1 MLEKVVKLLFGD
13 RQAKLMKS
21 LEAPVER
28 INGFIAEMQGLDD
41 REIQGKTREFRERLV
56 RGETLDDIM
65 CEAFAVVSEACRR
78 NCGKKWMVTGHEEEW
93 GMVPFR
99 VQLKGAIVLHRGMI
113 AEMATGE
120 GKTLVA
126 VMPMY
131 LNALELNPDWE
142 EKARETF
149 GEDPADWTF
158 EPLEGVPVG
167 AGAHLVTVND
177 YLARRDSEWMGPI
190 YEFLGMT
197 VGCIQGGMEPDQR
210 RAQYNCD
217 ITYGTNNEF
226 GFDYLRDNMAVRLE
240 HRVQRAHHYA
250 IVDEVDSVLI
260 DEARTPLIISGP
272 VPRSRNRY
280 REFRDQVARLV
291 SRQMELVNVV
301 VSEADDLWEQGETHR
316 AATMFLKA
324 RRGAPKNRRLA
335 KTLRDP
341 DKLNA
346 IKRVEAER
354 LRDKNVHELDE
365 GLCFSIDERE
375 RSVAMSD
382 LGRKILSPDNPDFFL
397 LRDIGDEV
405 AEIEAR
411 DLPEEEKFE
420 LRKNAFEEH
429 SRKAEALHDIDQL
442 LRAFQLYEK
451 DVEYV
456 VQDGAVIIVDQF
468 TGRLMPGRRFSDGLH
483 EALEAKERVEIRA
496 ETQTLATI
504 TIQNYFRM
512 YGKLSGMTGTAET
525 EAEEFES
532 IYGLETAVIP
542 TNVPVRRTDHNDRV
556 YRTKREKYAAI
567 IDEVQRLHGRNR
579 PVLVGTVSVDVSE
592 VLSKLLK
599 ARKIPHSVLNAKHH
613 QQEADIVA
621 RAGQPGAV
629 TIATNMAGRGTDIKL
644 SPQVR
649 ELDDGRGG
657 KEPGGLF
664 VIGTERHESRRID
677 RQLRGRSGRQGDP
690 GASRFYM
697 SLEDDLFRLFAS
709 EKMID
714 FLKKNQEKDGEPI
727 EHPLLN
733 RSIQQAQKR
742 VEQYN
747 FGIRKHLL
755 EYDDVTN
762 RQREVVYGLRHRSLT
777 GEGLR
782 DEVRDMIASVV
793 TGDVESAV
801 ADGAEPHEWNMERA
815 ALVLRDLAG
824 AVFDLRGTA
833 EKHREPASLRS
844 ALADMVLAY
853 YDEKERKLGE
863 TLMVDLEKWSVL
875 SSIDSLWREHLYS
888 LDHLK
893 TGIGLRSIGQRDP
906 LVEFKKEAFELFEEL
921 QENIDRQSVRK
932 VLSLWPAGMLKRAEL
947 PTGQAVRPGIQGPV
961 PAPGGGAPADSSPG
975 RPQTVKRN
983 DPKVGRND
991 PCPCGSG
998 KKYKKCCGAQT

>member
-1 MLEKVVKLLFGD
+1 LLEKVVRFFFGD
-13 RQAKLMKS
+13 RQAKLMKTF
-21 LEAPVER
+21 EGPVQEVLSFVDQL
-28 INGFIAEMQGLDD
+28 GTLTDD
-41 REIQGKTREFRERLV
+41 ELRDKTTEFRRRLA
-56 RGETLDDIM
+56 RGETLDDLM
-65 CEAFAVVSEACRR
+65 CEAFAVVVQACSR
-78 NCGKKWMVTGHEEEW
+78 NCGRKWMVTDHEIEW
-93 GMVPFR
+93 GMIPFR
-99 VQLKGAIVLHRGMI
+99 VQLKGAMVLHSGMI

-131 LNALELNPDWE
+131 LNALELNPDWVALAE
-142 EKARETF
+142 RDF
-149 GEDPADWTF
+149 GDDPEAWTF
-158 EPLEGVPVG
+158 EPIDGVPVG
-167 AGAHLVTVND
+167 DGAHLVTVND
-177 YLARRDSEWMGPI
+177 YLARRDAEWMGPI
-190 YEFLGMT
+190 YSFLGLT
-197 VGCIQGGMEPDQR
+197 VGCIQGGMDPDQR
-210 RAQYNCD
+210 RQQYNCD

-240 HRVQRAHHYA
+240 HRVQRNHHFA

-280 REFRDQVARLV
+280 KEFRDQVARLV
-291 SRQMELVNVV
+291 NRQTDIVNSV
-301 VSEADDLWEQGETHR
+301 VSDADSLWEEGKTHE
-316 AATMFLKA
+316 AATAYLKA
-324 RRGAPKNRRLA
+324 RRGAPKNRKLA

-346 IKRVEAER
+346 IKRVEGER
-354 LRDKNVHELDE
+354 LRDKNIHELDE

-375 RSVAMSD
+375 RSVSMSD
-382 LGRKILSPDNPDFFL
+382 LGRKILSPENPDFFL
-397 LRDIGDEV
+397 LRDIGDLI
-405 AEIEAR
+405 AEIEGL
-411 DLPEEEKFE
+411 DISEEEKFE
-420 LRKNAFEEH
+420 RRKTLYEDH
-429 SRKAEALHDIDQL
+429 SQRAEALHNIDQL

-456 VQDGAVIIVDQF
+456 VQDGAVLIVDQF

-483 EALEAKERVEIRA
+483 EALEAKEKVEIRA

-532 IYGLETAVIP
+532 IYKLEVAVIP
-542 TNVPVRRTDHNDRV
+542 TNVPVIRVDHNDRV
-556 YRTKREKYAAI
+556 YRTKREKYTAI
-567 IDEVQRLHGRNR
+567 VEEIQRLHSRNQ

-599 ARKIPHSVLNAKHH
+599 GRKIPHSVLNAKHH
-613 QQEADIVA
+613 QEEADIVS

-644 SPQVR
+644 SPHVR
-649 ELDDGRGG
+649 EVDDGAGG

-664 VIGTERHESRRID
+664 VIASERHESRRID
-677 RQLRGRSGRQGDP
+677 RQLRGRCGRQGDP

-733 RSIQQAQKR
+733 HSIQQAQKR

-762 RQREVVYGLRHRSLT
+762 RQREVVYGLRFRSLT

-782 DEVRDMIASVV
+782 EEIRDMIASVV
-793 TGDVESAV
+793 TGELETAIPS
-801 ADGAEPHEWNMERA
+801 GSEPHEWNLERA
-815 ALVLRDLAG
+815 ALSLRDLAG
-824 AVFDLRGTA
+824 AVFNFQGL
-833 EKHREPASLRS
+833 EKKHKEPAQLRS
-844 ALADMVLAY
+844 ALADMVLSY
-853 YDEKERKLGE
+853 YGEKEGKLGE
-863 TLMVDLEKWSVL
+863 KLMVDLEKWAVL
-875 SSIDSLWREHLYS
+875 SSIDGLWREHLYS

-906 LVEFKKEAFELFEEL
+906 LVEFKKEAFDLFEEL

-932 VLSLWPAGMLKRAEL
+932 VLSLWPAGMMKRADQ
-947 PTGQAVRPGIQGPV
+947 PVGQAVRPGLAGLS
-961 PAPGGGAPADSSPG
+961 PAPAQQTQAPV
-975 RPQTVKRN
+975 TVKRE
-983 DPKVGRND
+983 DPKIGRND
-991 PCPCGSG
+991 DCPCGSG

>member
-1 MLEKVVKLLFGD
+1 
-13 RQAKLMKS
+13 MKS
-21 LEAPVER
+21 FEGPVETVLSFVEQQ
-28 INGFIAEMQGLDD
+28 NALTDD
-41 REIQGKTREFRERLV
+41 ELRGRTIEFRRRLAK
-56 RGETLDDIM
+56 GETLDDLM
-65 CEAFAVVSEACRR
+65 CEAFAVVVQACRR
-78 NCGKKWMVTGHEEEW
+78 NCGRKWTVTDHEIEW
-93 GMVPFR
+93 AMVPFR
-99 VQLKGAIVLHRGMI
+99 VQLKGAMVLHKGMI

-131 LNALELNPDWE
+131 LNALELNPDWVSLAE
-142 EKARETF
+142 RDF
-149 GEDPADWTF
+149 GEDPDRWTF
-158 EPLEGVPVG
+158 EPIEGVPVG
-167 AGAHLVTVND
+167 DGAHLVTVND
-177 YLARRDSEWMGPI
+177 YLARRDAEWMGPI
-190 YEFLGMT
+190 YRFLGLS
-197 VGCIQGGMEPDQR
+197 VGCIQGGMDPDQR
-210 RAQYNCD
+210 RLQYNCD

-240 HRVQRAHHYA
+240 HRVQRNHHFA
-250 IVDEVDSVLI
+250 IVDEVDSVLV

-280 REFRDQVARLV
+280 KEFRDQVSRLV
-291 SRQMELVNVV
+291 SRQTDIVNSV
-301 VSEADDLWEQGETHR
+301 VSDADALWEEGRTHE
-316 AATMFLKA
+316 AATAYLKA
-324 RRGAPKNRRLA
+324 RRGAPKNRKLA

-346 IKRVEAER
+346 IKRVEGER
-354 LRDKNVHELDE
+354 LRDKNIHELDD

-375 RSVAMSD
+375 RSVSMSD
-382 LGRKILSPDNPDFFL
+382 LGRKILSPENPDFFL
-397 LRDIGDEV
+397 LRDIGDLI
-405 AEIEAR
+405 AEIEG
-411 DLPEEEKFE
+411 LEISEEEKFE
-420 LRKNAFEEH
+420 RRRTLYEDH
-429 SRKAEALHDIDQL
+429 SQRAEALHNIDQL

-456 VQDGAVIIVDQF
+456 VQEGAVVIVDQF

-483 EALEAKERVEIRA
+483 EALEAKEKVEIRA

-512 YGKLSGMTGTAET
+512 YYKLSGMTGTAET

-532 IYGLETAVIP
+532 IYKLEVAVIP
-542 TNVPVRRTDHNDRV
+542 TNVPVIRVDHNDRV

-567 IDEVQRLHGRNR
+567 VDEIQRLHSRNQ

-599 ARKIPHSVLNAKHH
+599 GRKIPHSVLNAKHH
-613 QQEADIVA
+613 QEEADIVS

-649 ELDDGRGG
+649 EVDDGKGG

-664 VIGTERHESRRID
+664 VIASERHESRRID
-677 RQLRGRSGRQGDP
+677 RQLRGRCGRQGDP

-727 EHPLLN
+727 EHPLLS

-762 RQREVVYGLRHRSLT
+762 RQREVVYGLRFRSLT

-782 DEVRDMIASVV
+782 EEIRDMIASVV
-793 TGDVESAV
+793 TGELESSIPS
-801 ADGAEPHEWNMERA
+801 GTEPHEWNLERA
-815 ALVLRDLAG
+815 ALTLRDLAG
-824 AVFDLRGTA
+824 AVFNFQGM
-833 EKHREPASLRS
+833 EKDHRDPARLRS
-844 ALADMVLAY
+844 ALADMVLSY
-853 YDEKERKLGE
+853 YEEKERKLGE
-863 TLMVDLEKWSVL
+863 KLLVDLEKWAVL
-875 SSIDSLWREHLYS
+875 SSIDALWREHLYS

-906 LVEFKKEAFELFEEL
+906 LVEFKKEAFDMFEEL
-921 QENIDRQSVRK
+921 QENIDKQSVKK
-932 VLSLWPAGMLKRAEL
+932 VLGLWPAGMMKRADQ
-947 PTGQAVRPGIQGPV
+947 PVGQAVRPGLAGLS
-961 PAPGGGAPADSSPG
+961 PAPAQQPRAAA
-975 RPQTVKRN
+975 TVKRE
-983 DPKVGRND
+983 DPKIGRND
-991 PCPCGSG
+991 DCPCGSG

>member
-1 MLEKVVKLLFGD
+1 LLEKVVRLLFGD

-21 LEAPVER
+21 LEPPVER
-28 INGFIAEMQGLDD
+28 ITGFIRDMQDLDD
-41 REIQGKTREFRERLV
+41 GKLQGKTREFRERLA

-65 CEAFAVVSEACRR
+65 CEAFAAVSEACRR
-78 NCGKKWMVTGHEEEW
+78 NCGNKWMVTGHEVEW
-93 GMVPFR
+93 AMVPFR

-131 LNALELNPDWE
+131 LNALELNPDWV
-142 EKARETF
+142 EKARESF
-149 GEDPADWTF
+149 GEDPAGWTF
-158 EPLEGVPVG
+158 EPLEGIPVG
-167 AGAHLVTVND
+167 SGAHLVTVND
-177 YLARRDSEWMGPI
+177 YLARRDAEWMGPI
-190 YEFLGMT
+190 YGFLGLT
-197 VGCIQGGMEPDQR
+197 VGCIQGGMDPDQR

-280 REFRDQVARLV
+280 QEFRDQVARLV
-291 SRQMELVNVV
+291 NRQTDLVNAV
-301 VSEADDLWEQGETHR
+301 VSDADELWEQGETHS
-316 AATMFLKA
+316 AATMYLKA

-346 IKRVEAER
+346 IKKVEAER
-354 LRDKNVHELDE
+354 LRDKNINELDE

-382 LGRKILSPDNPDFFL
+382 LGRKILSPENPDFFL

-420 LRKNAFEEH
+420 LRKKTFEDH
-429 SRKAEALHDIDQL
+429 SQKAEALHNIDQL

-456 VQDGAVIIVDQF
+456 VQEGAVIIVDQF

-483 EALEAKERVEIRA
+483 EALEAKEKVEIRA

-512 YGKLSGMTGTAET
+512 YAKLSGMTGTAET

-532 IYGLETAVIP
+532 IYKLEVAVIP
-542 TNVPVRRTDHNDRV
+542 TNVPVVRTDHNDRV
-556 YRTKREKYAAI
+556 YRTKREKYTAI
-567 IDEVQRLHGRNR
+567 IEEIQRLHRR
-579 PVLVGTVSVDVSE
+579 DQPVLVGTVSVDVSE

-613 QQEADIVA
+613 QEEADIVA

-649 ELDDGRGG
+649 EVDDGRGG
-657 KEPGGLF
+657 KESGGLF

-690 GASRFYM
+690 GGSRFYM

-714 FLKKNQEKDGEPI
+714 FLKRNQEKDGEPI

-762 RQREVVYGLRHRSLT
+762 RQREVVYGLRFRSLT

-782 DEVRDMIASVV
+782 DEIRDMIASVV
-793 TGDVESAV
+793 TGDVESALPN
-801 ADGAEPHEWNMERA
+801 GTEPHEWNTERA

-824 AVFDLRGTA
+824 AVFNLQGTA
-833 EKHREPASLRS
+833 DRFREPGPLRS
-844 ALADMVLAY
+844 ALADMVLSY

-863 TLMVDLEKWSVL
+863 KLMVDLEKWAVL

-906 LVEFKKEAFELFEEL
+906 LVEFKKEAFGLFEEL

-932 VLSLWPAGMLKRAEL
+932 VLSLWPAGMLKRAEQ
-947 PTGQAVRPGIQGPV
+947 PVGQAVRPGIQGPV
-961 PAPGGGAPADSSPG
+961 PVPGEGAQASVPRHQP
-975 RPQTVKRN
+975 TVKRD

-998 KKYKKCCGAQT
+998 RKYKKCCGAQT